1 MSENG
6 EIYTTGNKFYT
17 PAGTD
22 GMDKFHLCKGG
33 KSKKFLW
40 AYLLLTYFFPYKG
53 VGVSHTVRWSC
64 LNEETILDFGGKK
77 YGGDYILPASLK
89 KPF

>member
-22 GMDKFHLCKGG
+22 GMDKFHLWLNQLTNC
-33 KSKKFLW
+33 
-40 AYLLLTYFFPYKG
+40 ALLFD
-53 VGVSHTVRWSC
+53 
-64 LNEETILDFGGKK
+64 LD
-77 YGGDYILPASLK
+77 
-89 KPF
+89 